1 MSKYITIEQ
10 LVISI
15 LLVSNLYWMLNAIR
29 LRKEAKISTVEDA
42 YKHVKETGKQLKEM
56 HSEVESIKEEFN
68 DYLLELEKRIRKT
81 ISMYYD
87 SVHKYNDVILG
98 IYGVAHDSGE
108 SKTLSKI
115 ENVRDDIQEIYDQ
128 MDELK
133 TLWPEFY
140 EGEDNEETGV

>member
-1 MSKYITIEQ
+1 
-10 LVISI
+10 
-15 LLVSNLYWMLNAIR
+15 MLNAIR

-87 SVHKYNDVILG
+87 SIHKYNDVILG
-98 IYGVAHDSGE
+98 IYKVAEDNHEDNVLVEIDHNRDNVEEIFNQLDG
-108 SKTLSKI
+108 LKI
-115 ENVRDDIQEIYDQ
+115 
-128 MDELK
+128 
-133 TLWPEFY
+133 LWPEFY
-140 EGEDNEETGV
+140 EGEDDEKTGV

>member
-1 MSKYITIEQ
+1 MKLITIEQ
-10 LVISI
+10 FLIA
-15 LLVSNLYWMLNAIR
+15 LLAVSNLYLAKCYVD
-29 LRKEAKISTVEDA
+29 LRKTDGAKLAKNALKYVKDTEKKLEDMRNEVNR
-42 YKHVKETGKQLKEM
+42 VKGT
-56 HSEVESIKEEFN
+56 FD
-68 DYLLELEKRIRKT
+68 DYLLKLEERIRKT
-81 ISMYYD
+81 INMYYD
-87 SVHKYNDVILG
+87 SVHKYNDVVIG

-140 EGEDNEETGV
+140 EENENEETRV

>member
-1 MSKYITIEQ
+1 
-10 LVISI
+10 
-15 LLVSNLYWMLNAIR
+15 MLNAIR

-42 YKHVKETGKQLKEM
+42 YKHVKETDKQLKEM

-87 SVHKYNDVILG
+87 SVHKYNDVILD
-98 IYGVAHDSGE
+98 IYGVAHDAKE
-108 SKTLSKI
+108 NKTLNKI
-115 ENVRDDIQEIYDQ
+115 EDCRKEVEAIYN
-128 MDELK
+128 ELDGLK
-133 TLWPEFY
+133 ILWPEFY